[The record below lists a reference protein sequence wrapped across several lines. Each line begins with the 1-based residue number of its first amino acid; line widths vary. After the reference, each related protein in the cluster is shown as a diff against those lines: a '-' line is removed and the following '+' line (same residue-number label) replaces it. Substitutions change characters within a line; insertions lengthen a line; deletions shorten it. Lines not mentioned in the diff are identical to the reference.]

1 LVVVAGFVFIVFV
14 FFFFFFSLRFHVK
27 GTKPADVVGVQCA
40 EKASSLN
47 SMDCFVLVAP
57 AAVYSWQGSGATD
70 AEKEAGVK
78 IAELLKVTAAFASLL
93 FTLYTSFRGDPSPPP
108 PPPPAMP
115 SPFAWR
121 AVVRAHE
128 GWLAGWLVWF
138 GLVRADD
145 EEQRKA

>member
-93 FTLYTSFRGDPSPPP
+93 FTLYTSFRGDRRRQQCRLHSRGELSCAP
-108 PPPPAMP
+108 M
-115 SPFAWR
+115 R
-121 AVVRAHE
+121 G
-128 GWLAGWLVWF
+128 GWLAGWF